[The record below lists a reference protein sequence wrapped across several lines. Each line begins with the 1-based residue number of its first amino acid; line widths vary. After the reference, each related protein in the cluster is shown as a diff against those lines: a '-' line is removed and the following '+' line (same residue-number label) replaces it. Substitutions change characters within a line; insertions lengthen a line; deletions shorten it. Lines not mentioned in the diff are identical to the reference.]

1 MKRFVVGGMRSPTN
15 LEKTKELKE
24 KLERF
29 AEKKKESVQA
39 LDKVLLEKKVLENW
53 NSEEE
58 TDVEDIQELI
68 KQANFLEV
76 DCSREGL
83 AKARENLKKTE
94 TLLGINLRKANAK
107 VREVLEEGEVMK
119 EWEIEFQ
126 PDEDEPDLVIK
137 QHIVTK
143 DTPGS
148 TQLPSLHSVRLEV
161 DGLGDLDDDFRAAIA
176 LCEEEKEPQ
185 RFTHLVV
192 NYLPLIKEKED
203 LLQIPFM
210 PERSGDRKHV
220 SLQPGGE
227 LLFRN
232 SLSQQLF
239 LLHIRV
245 RRLHQDLRLWSQ
257 MFLTKL
263 LKAFYGF
270 LWHLINCFIL
280 R

>member
-1 MKRFVVGGMRSPTN
+1 M
-15 LEKTKELKE
+15 EKTKELKE

-58 TDVEDIQELI
+58 PDVEDIQELI
-68 KQANFLEV
+68 KQANFLEL

-94 TLLGINLRKANAK
+94 TLLGINLRKSNAK
-107 VREVLEEGEVMK
+107 VREVLEEGGEVMK

-126 PDEDEPDLVIK
+126 PDEDDPDVVIR
-137 QHIVTK
+137 QFIVTK

-185 RFTHLVV
+185 RFTHLVI
-192 NYLPLIKEKED
+192 NYLPLIKERED

-210 PERSGDRKHV
+210 PDRSGDRKYV
-220 SLQPGGE
+220 LLKPGGE
-227 LLFRN
+227 ILFRN

-239 LLHIRV
+239 LLNIRV
-245 RRLHQDLRLWSQ
+245 R
-257 MFLTKL
+257 
-263 LKAFYGF
+263 
-270 LWHLINCFIL
+270 
-280 R
+280 

>member
-1 MKRFVVGGMRSPTN
+1 M
-15 LEKTKELKE
+15 EKTKELKE

-53 NSEEE
+53 DSEEE
-58 TDVEDIQELI
+58 PDVEDIQELV
-68 KQANFLEV
+68 KQANFLEL
-76 DCSREGL
+76 DCSREGF

-94 TLLGINLRKANAK
+94 TLLGINMRKSNAK
-107 VREVLEEGEVMK
+107 IREVLEEGEVMK
-119 EWEIEFQ
+119 EWEVEFQ
-126 PDEDEPDLVIK
+126 PDEDDPDVVIK
-137 QHIVTK
+137 QFILTK

-148 TQLPSLHSVRLEV
+148 TQLPSMHSVRLEV

-185 RFTHLVV
+185 RFTHLVI
-192 NYLPLIKEKED
+192 NYLPFIKERED

-210 PERSGDRKHV
+210 PERSGDRKYV

-227 LLFRN
+227 LVFRN

-239 LLHIRV
+239 VLNIRV
-245 RRLHQDLRLWSQ
+245 R
-257 MFLTKL
+257 
-263 LKAFYGF
+263 
-270 LWHLINCFIL
+270 
-280 R
+280 